1 MKQEVDTI
9 KKFSEQKILDIKNM
23 VTHTVRRQ
31 NQGNCPENRIE
42 NTEEN
47 KTKILKR

>member
-9 KKFSEQKILDIKNM
+9 KKFREQKILDIKNM

-31 NQGNCPENRIE
+31 NQVNCPENRIE